1 MAALGHCAIALG
13 LWIAPLSVALAP
25 GAGGADAGRDTA
37 SRDSSRE
44 SDSARDGNKDSAGAG
59 KKNGT
64 VLTFYGLRKLEE
76 DPNIPDDEKLKEWQA
91 FIERATE
98 QIQYAKKAVD
108 RWKNAAR
115 VRLVETARNSDRDPK
130 LDAKEKIRHWDEV
143 VRYYP
148 KDAEARTA
156 RKRIAYWT
164 QEQTKKLVEAA
175 EDVERGRRPK
185 VERIKAWLEV
195 LAWTNEGPEAK
206 AANKRIDGL
215 QQQLY
220 SEAQS
225 VDSIARV
232 DDKTKLAAW
241 RDVLAGRPSAQQ
253 EKLASRRVA
262 ELEAAVGGLDD
273 GKEPAARD
281 AGAHDGRDAR

>member
-1 MAALGHCAIALG
+1 MALALAASAIAPS
-13 LWIAPLSVALAP
+13 AF
-25 GAGGADAGRDTA
+25 ADDA
-37 SRDSSRE
+37 SNGSKNQK
-44 SDSARDGNKDSAGAG
+44 DGDG
-59 KKNGT
+59 KKGGT

-76 DPNIPDDEKLKEWQA
+76 DPQVGDDEKLKEWQA

-130 LDAKEKIRHWDEV
+130 LEAKEKIRHWEEV
-143 VRYYP
+143 VRFYP
-148 KDAEARTA
+148 KDPEARA
-156 RKRIAYWT
+156 AKKRIAFWT

-175 EDVERGRRPK
+175 ETVERERRPK
-185 VERIKAWLEV
+185 VERIKSWLEV
-195 LAWTNEGPEAK
+195 LAWTSEGPEAK

-215 QQQLY
+215 QQQLF

-241 RDVLAGRPSAQQ
+241 RDVLAGRPTAPQ

-262 ELEAAVGGLDD
+262 ELEAAVGADD
-273 GKEPAARD
+273 SKD
-281 AGAHDGRDAR
+281 APKDGGADVKAKDAH

>member
-1 MAALGHCAIALG
+1 VIAHRYLAAIA
-13 LWIAPLSVALAP
+13 IACLLAP
-25 GAGGADAGRDTA
+25 SPA
-37 SRDSSRE
+37 SAE
-44 SDSARDGNKDSAGAG
+44 DGQKDGSKDPAKDG

-76 DPNIPDDEKLKEWQA
+76 DPAVPDDEKLKEWQA
-91 FIERATE
+91 FIERAAE
-98 QIQYAKKAVD
+98 QIQYARKAVD

-130 LDAKEKIRHWDEV
+130 VDAKEKIRHWDDV

-148 KDAEARTA
+148 KDAEARSA
-156 RKRIAYWT
+156 KKRIAYWT

-175 EDVERGRRPK
+175 EEVERGRRPK

-195 LAWTNEGPEAK
+195 LAWTSEGPEAK

-241 RDVLAGRPSAQQ
+241 RDVLAGRPTTAQ
-253 EKLASRRVA
+253 EKQAGKRVA
-262 ELEAAVGGLDD
+262 ELEASVGGGGEDLREAPRDA
-273 GKEPAARD
+273 GGGAGGAATEARD
-281 AGAHDGRDAR
+281 ASKGDAHKADGR